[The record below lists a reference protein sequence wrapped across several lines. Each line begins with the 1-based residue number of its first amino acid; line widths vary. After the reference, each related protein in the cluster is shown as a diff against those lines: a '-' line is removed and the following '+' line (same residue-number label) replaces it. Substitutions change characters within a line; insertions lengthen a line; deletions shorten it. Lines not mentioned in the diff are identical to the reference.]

1 MNAEVA
7 VMLQVAMANP
17 EHPAI
22 VATRYRRAAIVLGA
36 VIGAHLVLLALA
48 LTARDITVERPVE
61 PRTITALLLSPE
73 PEPATPSTPTTPVKP
88 ATPAAVVPPTPT
100 PPARPAVR
108 VKPSPQPRPHVP
120 RSVETPAPVA
130 PVAPP
135 QNTAPPAAT
144 PAAPVAAL
152 PSPAAPIAASAPAV
166 ERTMPAS
173 SAPRN
178 VSHIDCTIPKPDYP
192 DISKRRSESGTAIVR
207 FVVGLAG
214 GIETVQLQKSSGY
227 ARLDEAALAAVHA
240 SACRPYSEN
249 GAAVRA
255 AYSQS
260 FVFGLTD

>member
-1 MNAEVA
+1 
-7 VMLQVAMANP
+7 MAKP

-22 VATRYRRAAIVLGA
+22 VATRHRRAAIVLGA
-36 VIGAHLVLLALA
+36 VISAHLALLALA
-48 LTARDITVERPVE
+48 LTARDITVERPIE

-73 PEPATPSTPTTPVKP
+73 PEPTTPTRPVTP
-88 ATPAAVVPPTPT
+88 ATPAAVVAPTPA

-108 VKPSPQPRPHVP
+108 VKPSQQPRPRVP

-130 PVAPP
+130 LP

-144 PAAPVAAL
+144 PAAPVAAI
-152 PSPAAPIAASAPAV
+152 PSPAAPIAASAPAA

-173 SAPRN
+173 SAPKN

-214 GIETVQLQKSSGY
+214 GIETVQLQQSSGY

-240 SACRPYSEN
+240 SVCRPYSEN

>member
-1 MNAEVA
+1 
-7 VMLQVAMANP
+7 MLQVAMANL

-22 VATRYRRAAIVLGA
+22 VATRHRRAAIVLGA
-36 VIGAHLVLLALA
+36 VIGAHLALLALA

-73 PEPATPSTPTTPVKP
+73 PDEPTTP
-88 ATPAAVVPPTPT
+88 ATPAAVVAPTPA
-100 PPARPAVR
+100 PPARSAVR

-120 RSVETPAPVA
+120 RNVETLAPVA
-130 PVAPP
+130 PS
-135 QNTAPPAAT
+135 QSTAPPAAT
-144 PAAPVAAL
+144 PAAPVAAI
-152 PSPAAPIAASAPAV
+152 PSPAAPIAASAPAA

-173 SAPRN
+173 SAPKN

-240 SACRPYSEN
+240 SVCRPFSEN

>member
-7 VMLQVAMANP
+7 VMLQVAMAKP

-22 VATRYRRAAIVLGA
+22 VATRHRRAAIVLGA

-48 LTARDITVERPVE
+48 LTARDITLERPVE

-73 PEPATPSTPTTPVKP
+73 PEPATPTTPTPPVTP
-88 ATPAAVVPPTPT
+88 ATPVAVVPPTPT
-100 PPARPAVR
+100 TPARPAVR
-108 VKPSPQPRPHVP
+108 VKPSPQPRPRMP

-130 PVAPP
+130 PP
-135 QNTAPPAAT
+135 QNTALPAAT
-144 PAAPVAAL
+144 PAAPAAAL
-152 PSPAAPIAASAPAV
+152 PSPAAPIAASAPAA

-240 SACRPYSEN
+240 SVCRPYSEN
-249 GAAVRA
+249 GAALRA